1 MATRVAVLASGGG
14 TNFENLA
21 HRAGDIGIEI
31 AVLVTDS
38 ADAFAINRA
47 EQLGI
52 PYVVHPRGEHPSK
65 SAHESAIIETLRTYD
80 ISYVL
85 LAGYMRI
92 LSAGFIESFERS
104 IINVHPS
111 LLPSYGGKG
120 YYDLVVHRAVL
131 EAGESETGCTVHFC
145 DNEYDHG
152 PIIVQQAVP
161 VLDDDTPDT
170 LAARVFEA
178 ECEAFPEAIRRFATG
193 RLTVDGNRAVL
204 K

>member
-47 EQLGI
+47 ERLGI
-52 PYVVHPRGEHPSK
+52 PCVVHARGDHPSK
-65 SAHESAIIETLRTYD
+65 AAHESAIIETLRTYD

-111 LLPSYGGKG
+111 LLPSFKGRDGIRDAYEYGVK
-120 YYDLVVHRAVL
+120 V
-131 EAGESETGCTVHFC
+131 TGVTVHFV
-145 DNEYDHG
+145 DAGIDTGE
-152 PIIVQQAVP
+152 IIDQMP
-161 VLDDDTPDT
+161 VMIEAGDT
-170 LAARVFEA
+170 LEA
-178 ECEAFPEAIRRFATG
+178 VAHKIHETEYALYPKAIKK
-193 RLTVDGNRAVL
+193 VL
-204 K
+204 KERDDEKSTH

>member
-47 EQLGI
+47 ERLGI

-111 LLPSYGGKG
+111 LLPSFKGRDGIRDAYEYGVK
-120 YYDLVVHRAVL
+120 V
-131 EAGESETGCTVHFC
+131 TGVTVHFV
-145 DNEYDHG
+145 DAGIDTGE
-152 PIIVQQAVP
+152 IIDQMP
-161 VLDDDTPDT
+161 VMIEAGDT
-170 LAARVFEA
+170 LEA
-178 ECEAFPEAIRRFATG
+178 VAYKIHETEYALYPKAIKK
-193 RLTVDGNRAVL
+193 VL
-204 K
+204 KERDDEKSTH

>member
-38 ADAFAINRA
+38 ADAFAIHRA
-47 EQLGI
+47 ERLGI

-65 SAHESAIIETLRTYD
+65 SAHESAIIETLRAYD

-111 LLPSYGGKG
+111 LLPSFKGRDGIRDAYEYGVK
-120 YYDLVVHRAVL
+120 V
-131 EAGESETGCTVHFC
+131 TGVTVHFVDAGIDTGEIIDQMPC
-145 DNEYDHG
+145 DDRSRGH
-152 PIIVQQAVP
+152 A
-161 VLDDDTPDT
+161 
-170 LAARVFEA
+170 
-178 ECEAFPEAIRRFATG
+178 
-193 RLTVDGNRAVL
+193 
-204 K
+204 